1 MHSVIRQV
9 RNHVHKDIV
18 YAFNSPFCSTE
29 RSGSI
34 WKLLNNSDTMLCR
47 PTKTLQAEEGPM
59 GSEEK
64 QLLREKVFTH
74 MCTCSEAF
82 LDMHAPS

>member
-1 MHSVIRQV
+1 
-9 RNHVHKDIV
+9 
-18 YAFNSPFCSTE
+18 
-29 RSGSI
+29 
-34 WKLLNNSDTMLCR
+34 MLCR